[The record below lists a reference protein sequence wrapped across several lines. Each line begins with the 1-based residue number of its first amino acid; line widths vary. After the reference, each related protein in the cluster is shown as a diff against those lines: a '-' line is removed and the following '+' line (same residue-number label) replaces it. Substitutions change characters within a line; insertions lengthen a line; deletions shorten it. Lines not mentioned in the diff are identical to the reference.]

1 MLSGRR
7 LGFTV
12 LELLVALVV
21 GALLATIALPSY
33 LGSLHKGRRADAIAA
48 LQQLAL
54 AQGRW
59 RTEHDSYAG
68 SLAQLQVPARSPAG
82 HYLLRIEEAG
92 AHGFTATAEADATSP
107 QFGDRAC
114 RRLRLSQVRAE
125 VRYASTDAEGVE
137 AAETRNACWS
147 RT

>member
-1 MLSGRR
+1 MLSPRR
-7 LGFTV
+7 CGFTV

-21 GALLATIALPSY
+21 GALLAAVALPSY
-33 LGSLHKGRRADAIAA
+33 LGSLQKGRRADAMVA

-59 RTEHDSYAG
+59 RSDHDTYAG

-82 HYLLRIEEAG
+82 HYLLRIDEAG
-92 AHGFTATAEADATSP
+92 AHGFSASAEADVASP

-125 VRYASTDAEGVE
+125 LRYASTDADGVE
-137 AAETRNACWS
+137 AAEARNACWS
-147 RT
+147 RS